1 MFVLYTSSLVTS
13 LMNLLTNHFYM
24 LKHLSVIPKLKRTPD
39 NPAHLSLWNM
49 KSSLMTRLATLLTNS
64 FCMTKAIRCHKDNHI
79 LIQLTN
85 RKPC

>member
-1 MFVLYTSSLVTS
+1 MFMLYKSSLIAS

-49 KSSLMTRLATLLTNS
+49 KSSLMTRLATLSTNS
-64 FCMTKAIRCHKDNHI
+64 SCMTKATRCHKRQPHFYA
-79 LIQLTN
+79 TN
-85 RKPC
+85 Q